1 MLEWFNHYDYKI
13 FNFLSSVDIGK
24 LFHKAKQN
32 RIYQDVVDQ
41 IQTVILEG
49 QILPGERL
57 PPERELCE
65 MFQTS
70 RGTLREALRI
80 LEQKGLIEIR
90 LGSNGGAYVKDANAE
105 LMAENLA
112 MLIRSHN
119 ISLEHLAEFRE
130 GVEGTVTAL
139 AAKRTTASD
148 NKKLTLLIDEAAKN
162 CERGMKGWSAFVQVD
177 EKIHTEIARIAG
189 NPLYIFV
196 LHSVHDN
203 IHRYYDKFLT
213 VGETE
218 MEENFQDLQ
227 LIVQAIADRDGDRA
241 QELAVKH
248 VRRFSTYMEMKKRE
262 KPES

>member
-1 MLEWFNHYDYKI
+1 M
-13 FNFLSSVDIGK
+13 GK

-32 RIYQDVVDQ
+32 RIYQDVVEQ

-49 QILPGERL
+49 QVAPGEKL

-65 MFQTS
+65 LFQTS

-80 LEQKGLIEIR
+80 LEQKSLIEIR
-90 LGSNGGAYVKDANAE
+90 LGISGGAYVKDANAE

-139 AAKRTTASD
+139 AAQRSTASD
-148 NKKLTLLIDEAAKN
+148 NKKLAKLIDEAAWMR
-162 CERGMKGWSAFVQVD
+162 EQGMAGWNSFVQID
-177 EKIHTEIARIAG
+177 EKIHTEIACIAG
-189 NPLYIFV
+189 NPLYTFV
-196 LHSVHDN
+196 LLSIHDN

-213 VGETE
+213 VGEIE
-218 MEENFQDLQ
+218 MDENFQDLQ
-227 LIVQAIADRDGDRA
+227 LIVEAIAGQDAPKA
-241 QELAVKH
+241 QQLAVQH
-248 VRRFSTYMEMKKRE
+248 VRRFSRYMEQKKRQN
-262 KPES
+262 PEI